1 MAKNL
6 IKKYGTKIEIDEL
19 RNVHKDFFWNCILY
33 FHYNSLNFEILLKYR
48 DTIPALRR
56 NFKILKIS
64 KQ

>member
-19 RNVHKDFFWNCILY
+19 RNVHKDLFWNCILY